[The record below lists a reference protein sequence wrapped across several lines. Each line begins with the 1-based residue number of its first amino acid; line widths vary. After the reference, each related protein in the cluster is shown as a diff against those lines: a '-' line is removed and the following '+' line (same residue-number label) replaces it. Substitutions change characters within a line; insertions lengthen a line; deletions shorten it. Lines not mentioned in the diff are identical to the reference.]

1 MLSPEACTRTSGRKR
16 DRQRGDEE
24 EHMPDTSMYLAHPV
38 VRCCMPSQ
46 SNTTQSTTSCDVR
59 ISPLLASPWN
69 LSNIK
74 WPPLDEVT
82 QLHETPSMDANV
94 VVSEGVAFAVD
105 KTYKRRSRGVLIET
119 EARGGHCTTK
129 HLWLFSLNA

>member
-1 MLSPEACTRTSGRKR
+1 MLSPEACTPTSGRKR
-16 DRQRGDEE
+16 DRQEGGDEE

-46 SNTTQSTTSCDVR
+46 SNTTQSTTPCDVR

-105 KTYKRRSRGVLIET
+105 ETYKRTSRGVLMET
-119 EARGGHCTTK
+119 DARGATAQPSTCGC
-129 HLWLFSLNA
+129 SP